1 MLNPQSENVTQAMQE
16 ATREGA
22 EQAGRIVQVST
33 DVSERA
39 ARAGT
44 EILQRNAE
52 TVQEA
57 LHSIAEITARLT
69 ERSAN
74 QFSHAFGISGEEAHK
89 AAQKSSENFDA
100 IIHSSSVLAEVTQNI
115 SREWAQFA
123 RERMEHNFA
132 RFDALLR
139 CRTPHDFAAVHSEML
154 RDNLES
160 FLHCARRIAEKS
172 MQTAE
177 DATKRTAEAMEQ
189 ARAA

>member
-1 MLNPQSENVTQAMQE
+1 MLNPQSENMTQAMQE
-16 ATREGA
+16 ATRAGA
-22 EQAGRIVQVST
+22 EQATRIAQIST

-69 ERSAN
+69 ERSAE

-89 AAQKSSENFDA
+89 AAQKSSDNIDA
-100 IIHSSSVLAEVTQNI
+100 IIHSSSALAEVTQSI
-115 SREWAQFA
+115 SREWANFA
-123 RERMEHNFA
+123 RDRMEQNFN
-132 RFDALLR
+132 RFDALMR
-139 CRTPHDFAAVHSEML
+139 CRTPHDFAAVQSEL
-154 RDNLES
+154 VRDNLES
-160 FLHCARRIAEKS
+160 LLQCARRIAEKS
-172 MQTAE
+172 MQMAE
-177 DATKRTAEAMEQ
+177 EATKRTAQAVEQ